1 MRTNSNFIYDLKGVY
16 ILVKEKDKVVT
27 KKSDTL
33 VLLAT
38 LGFVVDLIVGIWFSQ
53 YFLYMLF
60 TVIYFLGY
68 FVYCIHIVFK
78 DIKDMWKNEP
88 FGVITTLLAV
98 TFLGIPILFIS
109 VTNQNILSDSI
120 KLFYTVA
127 IGIGINYVIDGVFK
141 LIEPEIKNTSA
152 KTSLTKKA
160 AFTKILFNAIY
171 ISEYAA
177 FVFLENIQLCFF
189 EPLKQWDLMYKL
201 FEFLFQLANWVKILF
216 LTIVF
221 FVILMS
227 IAFRTQNLI
236 KKELENEMDNQ
247 TNILIEKVQTKLTL
261 VSELKSTIE
270 EIKKSN
276 DDVMN
281 ELEKIESEF
290 KTELEDLRKLEISL

>member
-1 MRTNSNFIYDLKGVY
+1 MRTNSNFIYDLEGVY
-16 ILVKEKDKVVT
+16 ILVKKNDKIVT

-33 VLLAT
+33 ILLAT

-68 FVYCIHIVFK
+68 FVYCTYNFFK
-78 DIKDMWKNEP
+78 EIKDMWKNEP
-88 FGVITTLLAV
+88 FGVIAILLAV

-120 KLFYTVA
+120 RLFYTVA

-152 KTSLTKKA
+152 KTLLTKKA

-189 EPLKQWDLMYKL
+189 EPLKRWDLVYKL
-201 FEFLFQLANWVKILF
+201 FEFLYQFANWFKILF

-221 FVILMS
+221 FVIIMS
-227 IAFRTQNLI
+227 IAIRTQNLI

-247 TNILIEKVQTKLTL
+247 TDILIEKVQTKLTL

-290 KTELEDLRKLEISL
+290 KTELEDLRKLETSL